1 MVNGSMNDDAYVR
14 FTNEYLEWKRLNEM
28 TYMKYTPEQFMEEV
42 ILKEKSEA
50 YDKIWDLF
58 ADGNAT
64 LEKIEEIV
72 KLANDTV

>member
-1 MVNGSMNDDAYVR
+1 MNEDAYVK
-14 FTNEYLEWKRLNEM
+14 FTNEYLLWKRQREM
-28 TYMKYTPEQFMEEV
+28 SYQDNTPEEFMEEV

-58 ADGNAT
+58 TDGEAT
-64 LEKIEEIV
+64 LDKIEQIV

>member
-1 MVNGSMNDDAYVR
+1 MNDDAYVK
-14 FTNEYLEWKRLNEM
+14 FTNEYLLWKRHREM
-28 TYMKYTPEQFMEEV
+28 TYKDNTPEEFMEEV

-58 ADGNAT
+58 TDGEAT